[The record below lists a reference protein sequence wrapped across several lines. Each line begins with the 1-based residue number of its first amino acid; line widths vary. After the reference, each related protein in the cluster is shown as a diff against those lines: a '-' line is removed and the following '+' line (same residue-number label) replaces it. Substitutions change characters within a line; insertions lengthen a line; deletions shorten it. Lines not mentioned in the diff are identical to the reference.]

1 MKIAVNARFLL
12 PGKLEGLGWYTH
24 ELVRRIAALHPED
37 EFILLFD
44 RPFDPAFV
52 YGDNIRPL
60 VLFPPSRHPFLWYWW
75 FEYAVPRALRQ
86 STAEVFFSPDSYLSL
101 STSVPTVMTTHD
113 IVPLHSPEQLPFW
126 TRHYYSHFLPRF
138 LRRADQVLTVS
149 DYVKSDILQTVSGVE
164 AERIHVIGNGC
175 RSGFRP
181 LSAPEQ
187 EEVRREFSQGKP
199 YFFYTGAIH
208 PRKNIPRL
216 IRAFDQFKKNTSSPA
231 VLILAGRFAWNTGEV
246 YTAVQQSPYQS
257 DIVLTGYV
265 PEEQLVRLMAAAYAF
280 IYVSLS
286 EGFGLPPLEAMHCE
300 VPVIAANTTSL
311 PEVCGEAALLTDPYS
326 ETAIA
331 NSMKSLW
338 DNPQLATT
346 LVQKGRAQR
355 LKFSWDK
362 AAVEV
367 YDQIKRAAD
376 PSPDSK

>member
-24 ELVRRIAALHPED
+24 ELVRRMAALHPED
-37 EFILLFD
+37 DFILLFD

-52 YGDNIRPL
+52 YGDNVWPL

-75 FEYAVPRALRQ
+75 FEHAVPRALRQ
-86 STAEVFFSPDSYLSL
+86 SAAEVFFSPDSYLSL

-138 LRRADQVLTVS
+138 LRRADQVVTVS
-149 DYVKSDILQTVSGVE
+149 EYVKSDILQTVPGVE
-164 AERIHVIGNGC
+164 AARVHVIGNGC

-181 LSAPEQ
+181 LSLPEQ
-187 EEVRREFSQGKP
+187 EAVRREFSQGKP

-216 IRAFDQFKKNTSSPA
+216 IRAFDQFKKTTSSPA
-231 VLILAGRFAWNTGEV
+231 LLILAGRFAWNTGEV
-246 YTAVQQSPYQS
+246 HTAVQQSPYRS
-257 DIVLTGYV
+257 DIVLTGYM

-326 ETAIA
+326 EMAIA

-338 DNPQLATT
+338 DDPQLATI
-346 LVQKGRAQR
+346 LVGKGRTQR

-362 AAVEV
+362 AAAEV

-376 PSPDSK
+376 PPPDSK